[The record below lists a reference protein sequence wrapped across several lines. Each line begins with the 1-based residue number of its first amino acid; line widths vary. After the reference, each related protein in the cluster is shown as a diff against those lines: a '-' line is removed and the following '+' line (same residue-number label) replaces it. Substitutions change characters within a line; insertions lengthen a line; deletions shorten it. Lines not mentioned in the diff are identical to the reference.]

1 MTLTGLGPVGVGI
14 IGAGNISDTYLDNL
28 NSFPDIDV
36 VIVGDLDV
44 ERARLQAAKHAVS
57 EFGTAADVL
66 DHGGVEIVVNLTI
79 PEVHATVSSAAIS
92 AGKHVWSEKPIATD
106 RDSARR
112 LLRDAEHAG
121 LRVGVAPDTVL
132 GPGIQS
138 ARRAIQRG
146 DIGEPLFAHT
156 IMQSQG
162 PELFH
167 PNPAFLFARG
177 AGPLLDIGPYYFT
190 TLVHIF
196 GAVKAVAAFGMIPR
210 ATRSVLVGS
219 AWGERFPV
227 EVPTTIDVLAR
238 FEGGQQSHSL
248 FSADSALSRQGVVE
262 ICGTEGTISLPD
274 PNRFIGHSMMVRP
287 LRHDGDEQIW
297 LDNPAEGLSVG
308 RGLGVLEMGRG
319 IRTGAP
325 HRANG
330 DVGYHV
336 LDVML
341 AAEESAEN
349 GTFVDIASYA
359 EQPPAMPIEFDPF
372 ALTL

>member
-1 MTLTGLGPVGVGI
+1 MTSAGRGPVGVGI
-14 IGAGNISDTYLDNL
+14 IGAGNISDTYLENL
-28 NSFPDIDV
+28 NSLLDIDV
-36 VIVGDLDV
+36 VIVGDLNVD
-44 ERARLQAAKHAVS
+44 RARVQAAKHAVS

-66 DHGGVEIVVNLTI
+66 GHAGVDIVVNLTI
-79 PEVHATVSSAAIS
+79 PGVHAAVSSAAIA

-106 RDSARR
+106 RDSAQR
-112 LLRDAEHAG
+112 LLGDAERAG

-132 GPGIQS
+132 GPGVQS

-156 IMQSQG
+156 VMQSQG

-196 GAVKAVAAFGMIPR
+196 GAVKAVAAIGMTPR
-210 ATRSVLVGS
+210 TTRSVLVGS
-219 AWGERFPV
+219 ASGERFPV

-238 FEGGQQSHSL
+238 FEGGQQAHSL

-262 ICGTEGTISLPD
+262 ICGTEGTISVPD
-274 PNRFIGHSMMVRP
+274 PNRFTGHSMMVRP
-287 LRHDGDEQIW
+287 LRHDGDEQVW
-297 LDNPAEGLSVG
+297 LENPAEGVSVG
-308 RGLGVLEMGRG
+308 RGLGVLEMARA

-341 AAEESAEN
+341 AAEESAED
-349 GTFVDIASYA
+349 GTFVDVASSA
-359 EQPPAMPIEFDPF
+359 GQPEAMPIDFDPF
-372 ALTL
+372 ALTV